1 MACWPRH
8 KNPRCF
14 HRARESS
21 HGLPRFGA
29 KPPVGRQ
36 KALVAPLPDYLR
48 RVPMLGSRFDNG
60 CANCGSVEA
69 RRSPAGRRR
78 RSTRHHRRRF
88 ARTLTTKTRTARNR
102 HAMIGEI
109 SPPHSLTF
117 NKAKQKRTLVKTPV
131 HGSYSQPRPAK
142 GSLGYRAVRP
152 VGSAN
157 NRGWLLSQPL
167 RQLASNG
174 RMDTNFV
181 LPRRTS
187 DQVAI
192 IVTEVGTGVGSSN
205 AHPCVRAGEDTVF
218 RLACLTR

>member
-1 MACWPRH
+1 MGYLGSEPNHLLA
-8 KNPRCF
+8 
-14 HRARESS
+14 ARKPSS
-21 HGLPRFGA
+21 HRSLITFA
-29 KPPVGRQ
+29 ACQ
-36 KALVAPLPDYLR
+36 CLVHASIMA
-48 RVPMLGSRFDNG
+48 VQTAEAWKHG
-60 CANCGSVEA
+60 A
-69 RRSPAGRRR
+69 RRQVGDVVLLGIIGAV
-78 RSTRHHRRRF
+78 F